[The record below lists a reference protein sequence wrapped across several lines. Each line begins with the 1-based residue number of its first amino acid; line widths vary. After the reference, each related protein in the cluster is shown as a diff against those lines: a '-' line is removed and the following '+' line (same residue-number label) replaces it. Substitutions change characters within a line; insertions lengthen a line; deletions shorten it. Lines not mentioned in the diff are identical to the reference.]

1 MIGGSFRLG
10 FDGYT
15 TSSIAHDATS
25 SELGVALTDLPSVDS
40 VDVSEFSIYFGC
52 AAELQFCFLRTSVEL
67 TRQWAK
73 HWHLH
78 SDYLQVGLSPQNSHR
93 VVDFGRPSD

>member
-25 SELGVALTDLPSVDS
+25 SELGVALTDLPSIDS
-40 VDVSEFSIYFGC
+40 VDVSELSIYSGC
-52 AAELQFCFLRTSVEL
+52 AAELQFCFLRINIEL
-67 TRQWAK
+67 TRQCAK
-73 HWHLH
+73 HRHFY
-78 SDYLQVGLSPQNSHR
+78 SDFFQIGLSPQHSYC
-93 VVDFGRPSD
+93 VVDVGWPSH